1 MTPLLPFWRRLALP
15 AVPELYHGCRL
26 SCTLSPTPPCP
37 PRSLPLNCS
46 PRLAAQRT
54 CIWWMAVFQSWWVW
68 GWAVCCRDR
77 SVANACCL
85 RPEWREGY
93 FEFEDARVGD
103 ANTVFFLVE
112 DACCH
117 FFLGLHGSL
126 LWWYYRNGNVVS
138 TKAIC
143 EGGGNVE
150 KKGVERRSVVA
161 KDTFVLVFEKEF
173 GNCGKLMNQMFKI
186 CLVNSVCI
194 RQ

>member
-1 MTPLLPFWRRLALP
+1 M
-15 AVPELYHGCRL
+15 
-26 SCTLSPTPPCP
+26 
-37 PRSLPLNCS
+37 
-46 PRLAAQRT
+46 
-54 CIWWMAVFQSWWVW
+54 
-68 GWAVCCRDR
+68 
-77 SVANACCL
+77 
-85 RPEWREGY
+85 
-93 FEFEDARVGD
+93 
-103 ANTVFFLVE
+103 
-112 DACCH
+112 
-117 FFLGLHGSL
+117 
-126 LWWYYRNGNVVS
+126 S